1 MYVGM
6 YKGFSVAQLV
16 KNSPARQETDCNARD
31 QGLTPG
37 LGRSPGEGNGNS
49 LQYSCLRN
57 PMDRVAWQA
66 IAHGVLRV
74 GYDLATKP
82 QMEMQWNPQSCFQAR
97 PYLNTTA
104 TKIAEISQPTTV
116 LKA

>member
-1 MYVGM
+1 M
-6 YKGFSVAQLV
+6 GFPGGSDDTVPAYNAGDLGSV
-16 KNSPARQETDCNARD
+16 PR
-31 QGLTPG
+31 